1 MTENLQIWDFFCNF
15 VRFLGFL
22 LKTKSMSNSINC
34 INRAT
39 KRIFVSILLG
49 MAFCLHTHAF
59 TVVLDPGHGGDDP
72 GAIGRISREKTLNLN
87 AALQLGEM
95 IKEAYPEVDVIYTRQ
110 TDVFI
115 PLRVRADIA
124 NKNKADLFISIHA
137 NASDNR
143 NASGAETFVLGTER
157 MDDNLDIAMRENAVI
172 KMEADYQSSY
182 EGFDPNSIDS
192 YIMFDLLQSDYMNQS
207 LQFATMVQ
215 KQFVDSLN
223 RGDRGVRQ
231 AAFLVLLRTACPS
244 VLIEMGFI
252 SNQNEERFLAS
263 DAGRLGIA
271 RAIFRAFSQFYH
283 PGKAIPALASDTI
296 VLPAM
301 PDEPVVEQI
310 KPAKPSV
317 IYKVQIF
324 STKAPIKN
332 GDPTFKG
339 LKNCTYKKDGVWYKY
354 MYGECKTY
362 EEAKKLQQ
370 TIKKKFPDCIVV
382 AFQGDEQIPVKRAI
396 ELQQKSKVK

>member
-1 MTENLQIWDFFCNF
+1 MNNNVCRI
-15 VRFLGFL
+15 
-22 LKTKSMSNSINC
+22 SM
-34 INRAT
+34 AA
-39 KRIFVSILLG
+39 KRIFFSMLLG
-49 MAFCLHTHAF
+49 VAISLPMHAF
-59 TVVLDPGHGGDDP
+59 TVVIDPGHGGDDP
-72 GAIGRISREKTLNLN
+72 GAIGRIAREKTLNLN

-95 IKEAYPEVDVIYTRQ
+95 IKEAYPEVDVIFTRK

-115 PLRVRADIA
+115 PLRTRADIA

-143 NASGAETFVLGTER
+143 NASGAETFVLGTDR
-157 MDDNLDIAMRENAVI
+157 MEDNLDIAMRENAVI
-172 KMEADYQSSY
+172 KLESDYQSSY

-215 KQFVDSLN
+215 KQFVDSLK

-244 VLIEMGFI
+244 VLVEMGFI
-252 SNQNEERFLAS
+252 SNRDEERFLAS
-263 DAGRLGIA
+263 EEGRLGIT
-271 RAIFRAFSQFYH
+271 RSIFRAFSQFYR
-283 PGKAIPALASDTI
+283 PGKAIPALSSDTI
-296 VLPAM
+296 VLPAT
-301 PDEPVVEQI
+301 PEQPLI
-310 KPAKPSV
+310 AQPKPAKPAKPS
-317 IYKVQIF
+317 ITYKVQIF
-324 STKAPIKN
+324 SIRSLIKK

-339 LKNCTYKKDGVWYKY
+339 LKECTYKKDGVWYKY

-370 TIKKKFPDCIVV
+370 TVKKKFPDCVVV
-382 AFQGDEQIPVKRAI
+382 AFQGDEQIMVKRAI
-396 ELQQKSKVK
+396 ELQKQAKTK